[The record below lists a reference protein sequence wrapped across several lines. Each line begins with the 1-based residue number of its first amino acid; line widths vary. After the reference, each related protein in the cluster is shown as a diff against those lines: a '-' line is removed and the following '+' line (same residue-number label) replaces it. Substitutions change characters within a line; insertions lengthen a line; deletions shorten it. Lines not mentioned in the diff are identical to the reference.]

1 MNPNWSERDWL
12 KSLSHSIGCAISS
25 CCPSGKYYSQ
35 GFAWMT
41 SYYSPG
47 LYCPSNY
54 HTCSPP
60 PSPYQLSSASGETIA
75 FCCPSSELGPFFH
88 PLTSTLT
95 FQGYICPAWQ
105 SQSGGTGIVYDA
117 CNSGFSTGSQVVTVG
132 DNIYDQSSLSQYI
145 FTATGIT
152 TLWQIAFPIQ
162 IRWQS
167 SDFIT
172 SSIQSTDTK
181 IGVTGPTSTSTSTA
195 PELSPAQLSRG
206 AIDGIVIGSL
216 IGAALLIGVSLFLF
230 FFRRRRA
237 RSTQPINDQP
247 KAELPGAG
255 MRLPVLQNRIPTQ
268 LPVHPQ
274 PNAELEGSGLRG
286 PISASRVSVQ
296 RCHRT
301 LFLFVH
307 VLTWFFFNAGS
318 SLFRS
323 QYFGT
328 IVIWITTFVC
338 VLVTIGLLSK
348 SHGQSSRTTCKVPP
362 NHNLFLQMKWKL
374 FLELAT
380 WVGILQSH
388 IWTDINASHT

>member
-1 MNPNWSERDWL
+1 
-12 KSLSHSIGCAISS
+12 
-25 CCPSGKYYSQ
+25 
-35 GFAWMT
+35 MT

-75 FCCPSSELGPFFH
+75 FCCPSSEPGPFVH
-88 PLTSTLT
+88 PLTSILT
-95 FQGYICPAWQ
+95 SQDYICPAWQ

-145 FTATGIT
+145 FTATGMT

-167 SDFIT
+167 SDFTT

-181 IGVTGPTSTSTSTA
+181 IGVTGPTSISTSTA
-195 PELSPAQLSRG
+195 PKLSPPQLSGG
-206 AIDGIVIGSL
+206 AISGIVVGSL

-237 RSTQPINDQP
+237 RSTQSINHQP
-247 KAELPGAG
+247 YKGELPGAG
-255 MRLPVLQNRIPTQ
+255 IPTTSS
-268 LPVHPQ
+268 VHPQ
-274 PNAELEGSGLRG
+274 PNVELEGSGLRG
-286 PISASRVSVQ
+286 LVSASWVGVQ
-296 RCHRT
+296 RCHST

-307 VLTWFFFNAGS
+307 ILTWFLCNAGS
-318 SLFRS
+318 SLFKS

-328 IVIWITTFVC
+328 IGIEITTFVC
-338 VLVTIGLLSK
+338 VLVTIGFTIGLLSK
-348 SHGQSSRTTCKVPP
+348 SHGQSSRTTCK
-362 NHNLFLQMKWKL
+362 
-374 FLELAT
+374 
-380 WVGILQSH
+380 
-388 IWTDINASHT
+388 